1 MKNINYEQLSFI
13 KTPID
18 AFLVTNFSADDFC
31 KDIERKKLEE
41 KYAKV
46 LEITEKFNRQSV
58 SYQLSKKD
66 TLHSWLKYKEGF
78 SANLVNILLDE
89 MKATQTRRL
98 DNGSIYGV
106 WDNRLGMPNEW
117 G

>member
-18 AFLVTNFSADDFC
+18 AVLVTNFSADDFC

-58 SYQLSKKD
+58 RYQLSKKD

-78 SANLVNILLDE
+78 SAKPRKYFLDE
-89 MKATQTRRL
+89 MKAKTRRL

-106 WDNRLGMPNEW
+106 WDNCLGMPNEW